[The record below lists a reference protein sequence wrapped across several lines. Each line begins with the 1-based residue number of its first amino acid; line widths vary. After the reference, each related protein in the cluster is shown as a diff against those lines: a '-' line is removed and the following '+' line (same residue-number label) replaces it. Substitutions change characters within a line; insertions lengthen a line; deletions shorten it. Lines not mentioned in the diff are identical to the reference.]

1 MASQEN
7 LEQNRLMSHDLALGL
22 LAVVAV
28 FFGFW
33 QIRNSIRLPFAPKI
47 YTDDNQMTAANE
59 AVLRASDTDS
69 DGLSDY
75 EEINFYRSSIYLKDT
90 DSDGVD
96 DKTEVDKGE
105 DPNCPVGQECLKFS
119 ATVSQD
125 NLTEDNSVEQIDPQA
140 IRQVLKD
147 NGATEEM
154 LNKYSDQALINIYK
168 QVAGETSATQTN
180 VLDTSL
186 QLTDEEKNLLRSM
199 TGAQLRQFLI
209 SGGAKVEDLA
219 ALDDQTLQDTV
230 KELFNL

>member
-1 MASQEN
+1 ME
-7 LEQNRLMSHDLALGL
+7 H
-22 LAVVAV
+22 
-28 FFGFW
+28 
-33 QIRNSIRLPFAPKI
+33 
-47 YTDDNQMTAANE
+47 
-59 AVLRASDTDS
+59 
-69 DGLSDY
+69 Y
-75 EEINFYRSSIYLKDT
+75 EEINFYLSSIYLKDT